1 MGRKS
6 ILRRGSFGRKSTTFS
21 FEKDDDSSIQRIVP
35 PCCKAKVA
43 PVAPVKKTKSKEETP
58 VEEEEDPILVVVD
71 TNKETR
77 TEDFVDERSLLPG
90 DDKINMSVTF
100 DSTVDEVSMI
110 PTFDYQV
117 DDEKTIEKSLEI
129 TYDNYVEFEK
139 VRKQHLQKVAEG
151 DVSEEATCGES
162 VGEEVEGDDL
172 QGEKFVDELPPIL
185 STSSLVGKL
194 QETEINRIKELKEMN
209 QAEIEKMK
217 SQVQQIKAAMIK
229 RKSERVPIKKTV
241 EKRMKESLELVEGAL
256 AAQKKIENE
265 FSLYKVKSTEWQ
277 TRFVPP
283 LEKSPSENLTAP
295 PPVQF
300 GMKLRADYE
309 ATDDASI
316 LVEDDDEKSYKSAK
330 IMSRAKGLKLKPQP
344 SRNGVVRAWNELV
357 EMAEDLR
364 YTFTE
369 GVAEAEVEDDEND
382 SLSSEKSSS
391 RMGFF
396 KNYILQRQ
404 ESKAEDAGSE
414 KEGTQKSS
422 AEKAGVSQTDVP
434 KPKPEP
440 FGNSVVRAW
449 NELVEMAEDHLRCSV
464 TGGVPEAEDDENE
477 SVTSEKSSG
486 RMGFFKNRIFQRQES
501 KAKKTGAEKK

>member
-1 MGRKS
+1 MARKS
-6 ILRRGSFGRKSTTFS
+6 SLRRGSFLGRKSTTFS

-43 PVAPVKKTKSKEETP
+43 PVAPVKKTKSKEENP
-58 VEEEEDPILVVVD
+58 AEEEEDPILVVVD

-90 DDKINMSVTF
+90 DDKIDMSVTI
-100 DSTVDEVSMI
+100 DSTVDEVSRI

-129 TYDNYVEFEK
+129 TYENYVEFEK
-139 VRKQHLQKVAEG
+139 RRKQRPQKVAES

-162 VGEEVEGDDL
+162 LGGEVEGDDL
-172 QGEKFVDELPPIL
+172 QGEKFVDEVPPIL
-185 STSSLVGKL
+185 STSDLVSKL

-217 SQVQQIKAAMIK
+217 SQVQQIKTAMIK
-229 RKSERVPIKKTV
+229 RKCERVPIKKTV

-265 FSLYKVKSTEWQ
+265 FSLYKVKSTQWQ
-277 TRFVPP
+277 TRFVVPP
-283 LEKSPSENLTAP
+283 LEKSPSQNLTAP

-316 LVEDDDEKSYKSAK
+316 LVEDDDEKSYKSVK
-330 IMSRAKGLKLKPQP
+330 VMSRAKGLKLKPQP
-344 SRNGVVRAWNELV
+344 SRNSVVRAWNELV

-364 YTFTE
+364 YLCTE
-369 GVAEAEVEDDEND
+369 GLAEVEEEDDEND
-382 SLSSEKSSS
+382 S
-391 RMGFF
+391 
-396 KNYILQRQ
+396 
-404 ESKAEDAGSE
+404 
-414 KEGTQKSS
+414 
-422 AEKAGVSQTDVP
+422 VS
-434 KPKPEP
+434 
-440 FGNSVVRAW
+440 
-449 NELVEMAEDHLRCSV
+449 
-464 TGGVPEAEDDENE
+464 
-477 SVTSEKSSG
+477 SEKSSG
-486 RMGFFKNRIFQRQES
+486 RMGFFKNSRRRKVPRSQAPKRQA
-501 KAKKTGAEKK
+501 AKR